1 MLLNDVNGFHIE
13 PTNLCTLKCP
23 GCARTQFINKWPS
36 HWKNRSV
43 NIDSLL
49 KFLDIDLSNKRI
61 LLCGNYG
68 DPIYHPHF
76 IDLVKELKQKN
87 AHLKIVTNGS
97 YKTVDW
103 WNKLAQVLDKNDLV
117 SFSIDGMPDNFNT
130 YRINADWETITNG
143 LNVVGS
149 SDIPSEWKFIPFN
162 FNVDD
167 IKEVEELSKS
177 FNIDNF
183 VIEPSDRFDKFT
195 EQFRPTKT
203 NYIGEKIDAKNLIA
217 TDSSNFVAINPSCL
231 NNGNT
236 HFISAEGFYTSCCY
250 VSDYRFYYKTIFGK
264 NKKQFNINNNKFS
277 ELLFRNDVQDFYNT
291 LDQKMVC
298 KYNCPKT

>member
-23 GCARTQFINKWPS
+23 GCSRTQFINKWPS
-36 HWKNRSV
+36 HWKNHSV

-76 IDLVKELKQKN
+76 IDLVKELKQQN
-87 AHLKIVTNGS
+87 THLKIVTNGS

-103 WNKLAQVLDKNDLV
+103 WNKLVKVLDKNDLV
-117 SFSIDGMPDNFNT
+117 TFSIDGLPNNFNR
-130 YRINADWETITNG
+130 YRINADWKTIING

-149 SDIPSEWKFIPFN
+149 SNIPSEWKLIPFN
-162 FNVDD
+162 FNVND
-167 IKEVEELSKS
+167 IKKVEELSKS
-177 FNIDNF
+177 FNIDKF
-183 VIEPSDRFDKFT
+183 VIESSDRFDEFT
-195 EQFRPTKT
+195 KQFRPTESD
-203 NYIGEKIDAKNLIA
+203 YIGKKIDAKDIIV
-217 TDSSNFVAINPSCL
+217 TDSPDLVDVNPTCL
-231 NNGNT
+231 NKGTT
-236 HFISAEGFYTSCCY
+236 HFISAEEFYTSCCY
-250 VSDYRFYYKTIFGK
+250 VSDHRFYYKTIFGK

-277 ELLFRNDVQDFYNT
+277 ELLFRNDVQDFFNT
-291 LDQKMVC
+291 LNQKIVC